1 MVVVVVVVV
10 VLENGTNANNA
21 GKWAILHKRARLQT
35 SGEITRQ
42 EVVDPSKHEA

>member
-1 MVVVVVVVV
+1 MVVVVVVV

-21 GKWAILHKRARLQT
+21 GKWAILQT

-42 EVVDPSKHEA
+42 EVVDP